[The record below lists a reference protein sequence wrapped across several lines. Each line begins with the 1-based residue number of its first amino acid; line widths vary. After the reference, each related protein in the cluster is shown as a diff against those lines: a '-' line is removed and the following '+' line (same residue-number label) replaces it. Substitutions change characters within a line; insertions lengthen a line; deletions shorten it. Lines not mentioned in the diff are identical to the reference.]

1 MGNDKA
7 VTVTVTAVAG
17 DTERRRTFS
26 TLSTSITSSLVK
38 SRRPPHVGST
48 EKVRELVRLALTR
61 LRVLLSERKGT
72 RKPISQKGLFAYNYV
87 EPLFNWWGA
96 NYRVLLT
103 QCLGRVEARDAF
115 GSATKL
121 VNGASHNYAGFY
133 KATAEAER
141 LQRLCLE
148 MLPVSESD
156 AVPFLRDETHQAIA
170 KFLGAD
176 FCFTTSTGYGSNYI
190 ALPALVDCATVVIM
204 DENCHNSMFTGV
216 FLGICPNLRKF
227 KHNNMDHLET
237 LLSGCI
243 DATDNIIVAIEG
255 LYSMEADVPPLDEI
269 HRLKKEYGFT
279 LYCDEAHSFLSLGKT
294 GRGCLEYWN
303 DYHPENPLPW
313 DLIDIRTGTLSKAV
327 GGIGGIIVG
336 KGQFQES
343 VRERIENLDEQE
355 NASLPS
361 STMAQ
366 TLWVLG
372 QPARI
377 SRSLQRLANISRFCR
392 EELERFGI
400 FVYGDIGTPV
410 LPVYTGRPSVSAKL
424 SYALRCAGLL
434 ATPVCTPAVPFWES
448 RVRIN
453 LSADFTD
460 EEVNRLVEAVIR
472 AAASVGICR
481 SPSTVRFLFKTDE
494 ESFTVEEDPEE
505 AERSYDWVRGL
516 IKMDATMGPTSQQRQ
531 LFDTTCGPRILE
543 IGHKSRVQYGIGAGG
558 ARWICGTFPPHLAV
572 EKLIATAT
580 GMEGGLTYADASIGL
595 ASTIAALSR
604 PLLGYTKHYLLFER
618 GASQFVRDG
627 IVMAPK
633 KDAPTLL
640 SYIDLFQLLCT
651 MDKVW
656 FKLRQ
661 TDYPP
666 PTPESM
672 GTAKETGPLCLG
684 HFIPDLRRIDFP
696 INRDEIEPFPASM
709 RVFSTSAVKFQWE
722 DTRTS
727 EHGGALSGGAP
738 VLAALGAPVTAKA
751 DISAAFKASV
761 SNCEAY
767 DRLDTYIVQVNPLY
781 VDDCLEGN
789 KISQYTKHNATLGTW
804 SMFIITGM
812 KIARIGSRSLS
823 SSRKVEQ
830 GFGVGAD
837 LAGIA
842 SADIGTNNS
851 RECETTIKAAEQ
863 SDFVWAV
870 RLAKVHKGFLR
881 TDWSIGPYT
890 KKATFEDTD
899 GKIDVESI
907 VSAEG
912 EKMFYVFEDDQ
923 LDEAFVILNNE
934 THEKDQVISL
944 N

>member
-7 VTVTVTAVAG
+7 VTVTVTTVAG

-26 TLSTSITSSLVK
+26 TLSTSTTSSLVSVK

-48 EKVRELVRLALTR
+48 EKVRELVRLTLTR
-61 LRVLLSERKGT
+61 LRVLLSERNGT

-176 FCFTTSTGYGSNYI
+176 FCFTTSTCYGSNYI

-243 DATDNIIVAIEG
+243 DATDNIIMAIEG

-377 SRSLQRLANISRFCR
+377 SSSLQRLANISRFCR

-410 LPVYTGRPSVSAKL
+410 LPVYAGRPSVSAKL

-481 SPSTVRFLFKTDE
+481 SPSSVRFLFQTDE

-516 IKMDATMGPTSQQRQ
+516 ITMDATMGPTSQQRQ

-580 GMEGGLTYADASIGL
+580 GMEAGLTYADASIGL

-640 SYIDLFQLLCT
+640 SYIDLFQLVQQVRKLSRSNQRLCLT
-651 MDKVW
+651 VCVRVGEDSAHHLLSNVLEEIATITGPESSMTILLHCTSHYLNPRELISFPCRSNIHVLVCGS
-656 FKLRQ
+656 FNHIFGLPAGFLTGPESLIRELRY
-661 TDYPP
+661 TSRGYMFTTSPP
-666 PTPESM
+666 PFVM
-672 GTAKETGPLCLG
+672 
-684 HFIPDLRRIDFP
+684 DMLR
-696 INRDEIEPFPASM
+696 
-709 RVFSTSAVKFQWE
+709 
-722 DTRTS
+722 
-727 EHGGALSGGAP
+727 
-738 VLAALGAPVTAKA
+738 AALEW
-751 DISAAFKASV
+751 
-761 SNCEAY
+761 N
-767 DRLDTYIVQVNPLY
+767 
-781 VDDCLEGN
+781 
-789 KISQYTKHNATLGTW
+789 
-804 SMFIITGM
+804 
-812 KIARIGSRSLS
+812 LS
-823 SSRKVEQ
+823 
-830 GFGVGAD
+830 
-837 LAGIA
+837 
-842 SADIGTNNS
+842 
-851 RECETTIKAAEQ
+851 
-863 SDFVWAV
+863 
-870 RLAKVHKGFLR
+870 
-881 TDWSIGPYT
+881 TD
-890 KKATFEDTD
+890 
-899 GKIDVESI
+899 
-907 VSAEG
+907 
-912 EKMFYVFEDDQ
+912 
-923 LDEAFVILNNE
+923 
-934 THEKDQVISL
+934 
-944 N
+944 